1 MKKKMGTILAVLAV
15 SAMGFS
21 TAFASMSAQDA
32 ENIVLKEYPGAT
44 IHRVDRDYD
53 DGRRVYEVDFRTD
66 SIWDGELTI
75 DADTGRILERDI
87 DNDRDRDCNRRH
99 RHNRHCSD
107 W

>member
-1 MKKKMGTILAVLAV
+1 MKKKMYGAMLTVLAIGT
-15 SAMGFS
+15 MGIS

-32 ENIVLKEYPGAT
+32 ENIVLKEYPGAK

-75 DADTGRILERDI
+75 DADTGKILERKEKY
-87 DNDRDRDCNRRH
+87 
-99 RHNRHCSD
+99 
-107 W
+107 

>member
-1 MKKKMGTILAVLAV
+1 MIIKNIDNGAEVCNNLSVKTTATKKVLAV

-75 DADTGRILERDI
+75 DADTGKILERKEKY
-87 DNDRDRDCNRRH
+87 
-99 RHNRHCSD
+99 
-107 W
+107 

>member
-21 TAFASMSAQDA
+21 TAFANMSAQDA

-75 DADTGRILERDI
+75 DADTGKILERKEKY
-87 DNDRDRDCNRRH
+87 
-99 RHNRHCSD
+99 
-107 W
+107 